1 MEILCYCRHGYI
13 NINIKP
19 FCVLKAFTCC
29 QHWASVSMKWC
40 VRDLQGNKFPN
51 ILEPITA
58 DKICQ
63 ISHHCHVRFWLRD
76 LYFWKSVLL
85 WLLKQTPARQQIIH
99 TDHGIGGMLLTQL
112 ISPLLIRQTL
122 ILRPLNSSIMYKM
135 TEVGLQSEEGV
146 PRDKDWKRNRLQR
159 VNLGA

>member
-1 MEILCYCRHGYI
+1 M
-13 NINIKP
+13 
-19 FCVLKAFTCC
+19 
-29 QHWASVSMKWC
+29 
-40 VRDLQGNKFPN
+40 
-51 ILEPITA
+51 
-58 DKICQ
+58 
-63 ISHHCHVRFWLRD
+63 
-76 LYFWKSVLL
+76 
-85 WLLKQTPARQQIIH
+85 
-99 TDHGIGGMLLTQL
+99 TQL